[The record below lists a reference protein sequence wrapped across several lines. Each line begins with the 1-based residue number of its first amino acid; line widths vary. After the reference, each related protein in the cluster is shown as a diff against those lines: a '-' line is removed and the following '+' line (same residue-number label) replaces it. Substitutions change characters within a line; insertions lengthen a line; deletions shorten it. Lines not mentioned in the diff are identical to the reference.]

1 MRSRLRQWPLQLVVG
16 AGLVGVFVGVGVI
29 SLVWTPYDVETL
41 DVAARLAPPGTDGH
55 LLGTDRLGR
64 DLLTQL
70 MVGARNSLLV
80 AVVSTT
86 AALIPGVL
94 VGLLAAASGRL
105 VRETLSRATDVA
117 IALPG
122 ILIALVLA
130 TAIGPGNTTTMIA
143 ITAWFVP
150 VMARVTIGPA
160 RQILARE
167 FVEAARAGGRGRW
180 FILLRHVLPN
190 IAPVIIVQTSL
201 LFASAILIE
210 AALSYLGVGAQRP
223 TTSWGMVFNEA
234 QAVVGEA
241 PSLVLIPGVVM
252 VVTVLGFNLLGDGL
266 RAVLDPRQTTKVVA

>member
-94 VGLLAAASGRL
+94 VGLLAAASG
-105 VRETLSRATDVA
+105 
-117 IALPG
+117 
-122 ILIALVLA
+122 
-130 TAIGPGNTTTMIA
+130 
-143 ITAWFVP
+143 
-150 VMARVTIGPA
+150 
-160 RQILARE
+160 Q
-167 FVEAARAGGRGRW
+167 
-180 FILLRHVLPN
+180 
-190 IAPVIIVQTSL
+190 
-201 LFASAILIE
+201 
-210 AALSYLGVGAQRP
+210 VGA
-223 TTSWGMVFNEA
+223 
-234 QAVVGEA
+234 
-241 PSLVLIPGVVM
+241 
-252 VVTVLGFNLLGDGL
+252 
-266 RAVLDPRQTTKVVA
+266 